1 MAPPWVWGAL
11 SGDPAIT
18 DLVID
23 ASGIGRRFEDRM
35 VLDHLGIEVGRG
47 EFVCVIGRSGT
58 GKSTLL
64 RILAGLDRQF
74 TGTVTITKRRGLM
87 FQDPCLLPWQRV
99 LTNVTLG
106 LPGRSAPDRA
116 LTVLGEVG
124 LKGRAKS
131 WPQDLSG
138 GERQRV
144 ALARALVRSP
154 EVLLLDEPFGA
165 LDAFTRAQMQ
175 ELLLQISQEHASATL
190 LVTHDIEEALS
201 LADRV
206 LVLSRGR
213 FTLNLGISLPRPRDR
228 TTSSFAAMR
237 AALLTSLDANH
248 SPSISRS
255 MPTTHHAAGHEH
267 FDSANIPARH
277 SERYGS

>member
-1 MAPPWVWGAL
+1 VAPPWVWGAL
-11 SGDPAIT
+11 SVYSAIT

-23 ASGIGRRFEDRM
+23 AGGIIRRFEDRM
-35 VLDHLGIEVGRG
+35 VLDHLDIEVGRG
-47 EFVCVIGRSGT
+47 EFVCVIGRSGA

-64 RILAGLDRQF
+64 RVLAGLDRQF
-74 TGTVTITKRRGLM
+74 TGNVTITKQRGLM

-106 LPGRSAPDRA
+106 LPGRSAPDRGLA
-116 LTVLGEVG
+116 VLGEVG
-124 LKGRAKS
+124 LQGRAKS

-190 LVTHDIEEALS
+190 LVTHDIDEALS
-201 LADRV
+201 LGDRV

-237 AALLTSLDANH
+237 AALLTSLEA
-248 SPSISRS
+248 SRPPSTSQS
-255 MPTTHHAAGHEH
+255 FPTSHPAAGHEY
-267 FDSANIPARH
+267 FDSHNIRARH
-277 SERYGS
+277 SKRYGS